1 MKRILS
7 LLSIVFALCL
17 TAKAQPRTVFA
28 QEQIDLG
35 KLIWHNAK
43 EANFTLTNKGTAP
56 LSIKAVETGCG
67 CTAAAWDDKP
77 IAPDSSTTIRVR
89 YDAELLGH
97 FTRDIEVYTNERT
110 APFLLSVFGLV
121 RMEDVDDVNNFAYR
135 DGNLC
140 FNADEIEFD
149 DVNRGD
155 QPEAIVRIFNAGTK
169 SMRPTVMHLPK
180 YLSATV
186 VPMTIHPNRAG
197 KIIFRPNPNQLR
209 DMGLTQ
215 TAVYLS
221 AYPGDRIR
229 KTNEINVSAT
239 LLPKLSA
246 VKQGGSRPEAVL
258 DSTLVNLAMQGK
270 KKVTTDLML
279 SNKGT
284 APLLIQ
290 ALQVY
295 NPGISVRLNHRKIA
309 AGAQE
314 RMRITIS
321 ATAQTFKGRH
331 RILLITNDP
340 KQPKMVIDVNVKK

>member
-1 MKRILS
+1 
-7 LLSIVFALCL
+7 
-17 TAKAQPRTVFA
+17 
-28 QEQIDLG
+28 
-35 KLIWHNAK
+35 
-43 EANFTLTNKGTAP
+43 
-56 LSIKAVETGCG
+56 
-67 CTAAAWDDKP
+67 
-77 IAPDSSTTIRVR
+77 
-89 YDAELLGH
+89 
-97 FTRDIEVYTNERT
+97 
-110 APFLLSVFGLV
+110 
-121 RMEDVDDVNNFAYR
+121 
-135 DGNLC
+135 
-140 FNADEIEFD
+140 
-149 DVNRGD
+149 
-155 QPEAIVRIFNAGTK
+155 
-169 SMRPTVMHLPK
+169 
-180 YLSATV
+180 
-186 VPMTIHPNRAG
+186 
-197 KIIFRPNPNQLR
+197 
-209 DMGLTQ
+209 MGLTQ

-258 DSTLVNLAMQGK
+258 DSTLVNLTMQGK

-295 NPGISVRLNHRKIA
+295 NPGISVRLNHRKIS

-340 KQPKMVIDVNVKK
+340 KQPKMVIDINVKK